1 MPRDAR
7 RLIGWV
13 IPAALACWLFHHL
26 HFEWS
31 LNEQY
36 NYGWAVPFLAAFLFY
51 LRWPT
56 RPAAEP
62 QAHAALMAV
71 SWIILALLLPV
82 RLVEEANPDWR
93 LLSWTFA
100 LLVVGYWAIALAR
113 MGGGGWVRHFAF
125 PICFPLVSVPWLV
138 QVENAVVQGLTRAV
152 AYAAVEIASWA
163 GIGAYQLGNV
173 IQLPNGFVGVD
184 EACSGVKTL
193 QAAIMVALFLGELL
207 RLSVQRRL
215 LLLLLGAAWV
225 FACNVARATTLMLVA
240 AGKGLDALK
249 EWHDPVGT
257 GVLVLGMAGLVGI
270 AWLLGLRQEEG
281 GRGLSAPIAGDGAE
295 DPGAKAPPAS
305 QTAPLAATAVGV
317 AWLIAVF
324 GATEWWYRSH
334 EQRLVTRPA
343 WHTRWPSEQTP
354 VREMPIA
361 DETQAILR
369 YNHASSAAWEDP
381 RGVTWWTFFA
391 RWEPQQT
398 ALQLVRSHSPEIC
411 LPAAGRT
418 FRGELPPVVLETGAA
433 PLRFR
438 VYEFEQGRQPLFVYV
453 CIQEDKVPPGADAVS
468 AGEWNLRG
476 RLRAVANGQRNL
488 GQRLLEVA
496 VIGLPNPDQA
506 NDAMARTVRQ
516 IVVPGATTG

>member
-1 MPRDAR
+1 MVRDAP
-7 RLIGWV
+7 RLFGWV
-13 IPAALACWLFHHL
+13 IPGALALWLFHHL

-36 NYGWAVPFLAAFLFY
+36 NYGWAVPFLTAFLFY

-56 RPAAEP
+56 RPAARP
-62 QAHAALMAV
+62 QTSPALAAASWAV
-71 SWIILALLLPV
+71 LALLLPV

-93 LLSWTFA
+93 LLSWVFA
-100 LLVVGYWAIALAR
+100 LLVVGYWIVALAR
-113 MGGGGWVRHFAF
+113 AGGGEWVRHFAF
-125 PICFPLVSVPWLV
+125 PVCFPLVSVPWLV
-138 QVENAVVQGLTRAV
+138 QFENVVVQGLTRAV

-207 RLSVQRRL
+207 RLTRQRRL
-215 LLLLLGAAWV
+215 ALLLLGAGWV
-225 FACNVARATTLMLVA
+225 FACNVGRATTLVLVA
-240 AGKGLDALK
+240 ATRGLDALK
-249 EWHDPVGT
+249 DWHDGIGT
-257 GVLVLGMAGLVGI
+257 AVLVLGMAGLVAIG
-270 AWLLGLRQEEG
+270 WLLGRGSDPADDEAAAGPGET
-281 GRGLSAPIAGDGAE
+281 GRTEPSMGH
-295 DPGAKAPPAS
+295 
-305 QTAPLAATAVGV
+305 TAFAV
-317 AWLIAVF
+317 AWLALIFA
-324 GATEWWYRSH
+324 GTELWYRSH
-334 EQRLVTRPA
+334 ERRLIALPE
-343 WHTRWPSEQTP
+343 WHTRWPSEHTP

-411 LPAAGRT
+411 LPAAGRS
-418 FRGELPPVVLETGAA
+418 FRGELPPIVLETGAT

-438 VYEFEQGRQPLFVYV
+438 VYEFEQGGHRLFVYV
-453 CIQEDKVPPGADAVS
+453 CIQEDKVAPGGNAAT

-476 RLRAVANGQRNL
+476 RLRAVASGQRNL

-496 VIGLPNPDQA
+496 VIGLRNSGEA

-516 IVVPGATTG
+516 IVVSAAATG

>member
-1 MPRDAR
+1 MFRDAR
-7 RLIGWV
+7 RLAGWV
-13 IPAALACWLFHHL
+13 IPGALALWLFHHL

-31 LNEQY
+31 VNEQY
-36 NYGWAVPFLAAFLFY
+36 NYGWAVPFLTAFLFY
-51 LRWPT
+51 LRWPS
-56 RPAAEP
+56 RPAAQP
-62 QAHAALMAV
+62 QSSVGLSVASCV
-71 SWIILALLLPV
+71 ILALLLPV
-82 RLVEEANPDWR
+82 RLIEEANPDWR

-100 LLVVGYWAIALAR
+100 LLVVAYWGLALAR
-113 MGGGGWVRHFAF
+113 EGGGAWVRHFAF

-138 QVENAVVQGLTRAV
+138 QVENAIVQGLTRAV
-152 AYAAVEIASWA
+152 AYAAVEIASWV

-173 IQLPNGFVGVD
+173 IQLPNGIVGVD

-207 RLSVQRRL
+207 RLTAQRRL

-225 FACNVARATTLMLVA
+225 FACNVARATTLVLVA
-240 AGKGLDALK
+240 ATRGLDALK
-249 EWHDPVGT
+249 EWHDPIGT
-257 GVLVLGMAGLVGI
+257 AVLVLGMAGLVAI
-270 AWLLGLRQEEG
+270 AWLLGRNVE
-281 GRGLSAPIAGDGAE
+281 
-295 DPGAKAPPAS
+295 
-305 QTAPLAATAVGV
+305 APLDRESGAAPVTSGSHTSVREPAAAL
-317 AWLIAVF
+317 AWLALIFA
-324 GATEWWYRSH
+324 GTELWYRSH
-334 EQRLVTRPA
+334 EQRLIARPA
-343 WHTRWPSEQTP
+343 WHTRWPGEPTP

-453 CIQEDKVPPGADAVS
+453 CIQEDKVPPGADAGHT
-468 AGEWNLRG
+468 GEWNLQG
-476 RLRAVANGQRNL
+476 RLRAVASGQRNL

-496 VIGLPNPDQA
+496 VIGLPDASQA
-506 NDAMARTVRQ
+506 NDAMARTVRL
-516 IVVPGATTG
+516 IVVPGPITG

>member
-1 MPRDAR
+1 MLRDAL

-13 IPAALACWLFHHL
+13 VPGALALWLFHHL

-36 NYGWAVPFLAAFLFY
+36 NYGWAVPFLSAFLFY
-51 LRWPT
+51 LRWPS

-62 QAHAALMAV
+62 LQPRGRLRAA
-71 SWIILALLLPV
+71 SWGILALLLPV

-93 LLSWTFA
+93 LLSWTIA
-100 LLVVGYWAIALAR
+100 LLVVGYWCIALAR
-113 MGGGGWVRHFAF
+113 PGGGGWVRHFAF
-125 PICFPLVSVPWLV
+125 PVCFPLVSVPWLV
-138 QVENAVVQGLTRAV
+138 QLENAVVQSLTGAV
-152 AYAAVEIASWA
+152 AYVAVEIASWV

-173 IQLPNGFVGVD
+173 IQLPNGIVGVD

-207 RLSVQRRL
+207 RLSGSRRL
-215 LLLLLGAAWV
+215 VLLLLGAGWV
-225 FACNVARATTLMLVA
+225 FACNVARATTLVLVA
-240 AGKGLDALK
+240 ATRGLDALK
-249 EWHDPVGT
+249 DWHDGIGT
-257 GVLVLGMAGLVGI
+257 AVLVLGMAGLVAI
-270 AWLLGLRQEEG
+270 AWLLGRSDDAAS
-281 GRGLSAPIAGDGAE
+281 SAPPETASGGTVRMSGSIA
-295 DPGAKAPPAS
+295 
-305 QTAPLAATAVGV
+305 QTTAAI
-317 AWLIAVF
+317 AWLALIFA
-324 GATEWWYRSH
+324 GTELWYRGH
-334 EQRLVTRPA
+334 EQRLVARPE
-343 WHTRWPSEQTP
+343 WHTRWPTEQTA

-381 RGVTWWTFFA
+381 RGVIWWTFFA

-411 LPAAGRT
+411 LPAAGRN
-418 FRGELPPVVLETGAA
+418 FRGELPPIVLETGAA

-438 VYEFEQGRQPLFVYV
+438 VYEFEQGGHPLFVYV
-453 CIQEDKVPPGADAVS
+453 CIQEDKIAPGTEARH
-468 AGEWNLRG
+468 AGEWNLQG

-488 GQRLLEVA
+488 GQRLLEIA
-496 VIGLPNPDQA
+496 VIGLQNAGQA

-516 IVVPGATTG
+516 IVVPGAATG